1 MKQKTWLILIL
12 FSLFLIPTLVNART
26 SCDDYC
32 ERGIY
37 YSDGSYNTRTEECD
51 YAIERCESG
60 CNVRGAECAV
70 TEIIQEYETKTCDPY
85 CEDGVYYGRG
95 AYNRETEECEYQYRN
110 KCEGGCNR
118 IGTECYQSE
127 AIEIFCP
134 DYCSDDTY
142 YYGGSYDKEAKRC
155 RYVGREVCRYGC
167 DLRQDNC
174 AEPGQVIEYVES
186 IEKTCRDSD
195 DGRDFEEKGKVLWV
209 YGNEKGTLNDHCVGS
224 TLVEYYCDNDVRAVA
239 YKECSENEMLC
250 KDAKCIKLVEGYCID
265 PDGNDLTTKAW
276 ADGTNAWNT
285 GLVSWGDYCSETPDG
300 GSTETGDYIHEA
312 ICLETDDNYY
322 EVRYAGVKKCEDG
335 CVDGICVGSGELV
348 DFETEND
355 LAECDDDCGCVTREQ
370 GVRRFGENVRM
381 CNDEVCGYTDN
392 GTPKY
397 CIGYEK
403 KEDQEK
409 IKQETEECDENSV
422 CMGQDEAKEIVTSEA
437 DVSSRTP
444 CGYDEENKEKY
455 CVKKEIVKKHK
466 LKASSVK
473 AVEELKSEITDD
485 GELIIIKGD
494 KKFNLGNVE
503 NLLTK
508 YVRNDEEIKEVSVGI
523 EEDKPIY
530 NIRKTRKAKL
540 FGFIPIDMKVT
551 SKIDAEKR
559 ELIEEKRPWWS
570 FMAIETSVDSP
581 CVPPACMDLKDHE
594 ITIKKSDK
602 TFVIRKTSKDLPCIP
617 PSCTELSNTGIIAE
631 KQDILENFLC
641 APPDCIDLENNENI
655 NLQKQNGRIMIQKVG
670 EDSACLP
677 PHCISLEEELEKLFG
692 EEISESNPQPSPSPI
707 SESNP
712 QPSPSPISESNP
724 QPSP

>member
-51 YAIERCESG
+51 YTIERCESG

-70 TEIIQEYETKTCDPY
+70 TEIIQEYETKICDPY

-110 KCEGGCNR
+110 KCEEGCNR
-118 IGTECYQSE
+118 VETECFQSE
-127 AIEIFCP
+127 AVEMSCS
-134 DYCSDDTY
+134 DYCSDDIY
-142 YYGGSYDKEAKRC
+142 YYGGSYDEEAKRC
-155 RYVGREVCRYGC
+155 RYRGREVCRYGC

-195 DGRDFEEKGKVLWV
+195 NGRDFEEKGKVLWI
-209 YGNEKGTLNDHCVGS
+209 YGNEEGTLRDHCVGS

-239 YKECSENEMLC
+239 YKECSEDGMLC
-250 KDAKCIKLVEGYCID
+250 KDVKCIELVNGDCID
-265 PDGNDLTTKAW
+265 SDGNDLTTKAW

-570 FMAIETSVDSP
+570 LMAIETSVDSP

-677 PHCISLEEELEKLFG
+677 PWCISLEEELEKLFG